1 MIRLD
6 RRTLLAA
13 AGWSVLPIGA
23 SRAAERARLALEI
36 RPSTI
41 DLLAT
46 ATACVRFEPSAPPTL
61 RQGEQVDV
69 TVTNRLS
76 QQVVLGWRGLRGLPS
91 LTPRLGQPELPPG
104 GSQTMTIRFRDAGLA
119 VLEAGLAGGLA
130 VSGLPVRVEEAAA
143 PAAERR
149 AWLMIEEWR
158 LRPDGGAVAAGE
170 DSAGAQQ
177 AFTVNGQK
185 RFVLNAAAGE
195 RLRLGIV
202 NASPRAIVALTLGT
216 MPVMVAAIDGQP
228 CPPFA
233 ARDSRLLLA
242 PGTRIDA
249 FVDAGPTPGR
259 HALTLSDGMTE
270 FAIGAVLIAG
280 DPKASGPMS
289 AVTALPSN
297 GLPERLALQSAQRFE
312 LDLASPQWIAAAA
325 LRSDGPLAFRAKR
338 NGVVVLT
345 LRNGSGDVT
354 TVNLGGHSA
363 RLLDRLDDGWK
374 PFWLDTI
381 VVPPR
386 QAVRI
391 AFQAEAAGSYL
402 LEKRGTAWASPH
414 LMMPYAVV

>member
-13 AGWSVLPIGA
+13 AGCSILPI
-23 SRAAERARLALEI
+23 RAAPAAEPTRLALEI

-46 ATACVRFEPSAPPTL
+46 ATAWARFEPSAPPTL
-61 RQGEQVDV
+61 RQGEQAEIA
-69 TVTNRLS
+69 VTNRLN
-76 QQVVLGWRGLRGLPS
+76 QPVLLGWRGVRGSPS
-91 LTPRLGQPELPPG
+91 LTPRLAQPELPPG
-104 GSQTMTIRFRDAGLA
+104 GSRTMTIRFRDAGVA

-130 VSGLPVRVEEAAA
+130 VSGLPIRIEEAAA

-158 LRPDGGAVAAGE
+158 LRPDGSAVAAGQ
-170 DSAGAQQ
+170 DSAGTQH
-177 AFTVNGQK
+177 AFTINGQK
-185 RFVLNAAAGE
+185 QFVLNAAAGE

-202 NASPRAIVALTLGT
+202 NASPRAIVALTLGA
-216 MPVMVAAIDGQP
+216 MPVQVAAIDGQP
-228 CPPFA
+228 CQPFA

-259 HALTLSDGMTE
+259 QALTVSDGITE
-270 FAIGAVLIAG
+270 FAIGTVLIAG
-280 DPKASGPMS
+280 DPKPSGPLA
-289 AVTALPSN
+289 AVTALPLN

-325 LRSDGPLAFRAKR
+325 LRSDGPAAFRAKR

-345 LRNGSGDVT
+345 LRNGSDEIA

-386 QAVRI
+386 QTVRI

-414 LMMPYAVV
+414 LMVPYAVV